1 MAENIN
7 IDIVINAANAAKT
20 LKEQKDALK
29 ELNKALDEVKEGT
42 GAFELLNDSANQLK
56 SSMDTLTLSFEDVYG
71 EGVQPLTTKMG
82 ELEDRM
88 YAMAAAGQQNTEEF
102 KTLQAEAIKMRRT
115 IQDVDETVDAF
126 AQKGARL
133 QGFVGI
139 VSGIAGGFAVA
150 QGAAALFGKE
160 NEAIEKTLLKVQAT
174 MAILNGLQELNTLI
188 TEKNVVIQRIL
199 NTVMKANPIFI
210 ILGVI
215 TAVTA
220 AYAILTRKTEDNI
233 KAEKL
238 ATQQKKALAEEQKK
252 QAEFIGQESSA
263 YVTLVERLRLTNPQS
278 KERLTLIKE
287 INSTYG
293 TTLKNLSDETTF
305 QNQLNKSI
313 DDYINFLKL
322 KYALQAN
329 EDLIQKNLTKQ
340 ATLTKELNE
349 AEADLQK
356 SINARK
362 ASGYQDTGRD
372 LRIALELQY
381 QVVDELRK
389 NLSDADARL
398 KGYVKSSIDATNK
411 IATTGLKTTK
421 ESETEKTKVVTDES
435 EKREAAYLAELKR
448 IEELNKAIEENS
460 LNRFKS
466 IEDLAF
472 ELETFNL
479 NQYAKEF
486 ANLKNA
492 FSKETDLLFEQSE
505 KDIADLQKRYTE
517 KERLTKEY
525 LDKEAQINSDY
536 DTLFQLSR
544 DRYASNLYAIQVKNS
559 NELIKLD
566 LDNAKLT
573 YDNNLEFLDKQL
585 EDKKNANNKEKELNK
600 ELDDSSKR
608 SLEQQT
614 IDLATQLDKQA
625 QLIIKREAEKAD
637 FISKMNETRSTEERL
652 IYQGVIEDIDK
663 LQIKTQ
669 DEIKTNGDLLAEKKK
684 QLEVNEKLYGTGVAQ
699 KQIEEIVNLEKST
712 FEQRK
717 KLTEDYYKEVE
728 AKVTDRYKQEQAA
741 IDGQLKAAQEQADAL
756 KASAVGYY
764 EVVTY
769 QQEELAKATTQAQ
782 KDDIADT
789 IEIYNIKAQGAE
801 DAADLELQ
809 GVEKLKRDKIKLEGE
824 YNKTIID
831 LTKNTT
837 TKINNEEVVRTE
849 KTKEELDKRK
859 ADYENFA
866 ADAADAVLGLLG
878 AAFNSLTEARIA
890 AIDREKQA
898 QLDAL
903 QTEED
908 AYVKSTEKK
917 TNAEKFKSDKEAEF
931 AKKKADID
939 KKYEKQKAEA
949 QYKNEVRQWEFTFL
963 QATANFA
970 NAMLKAAPNPF
981 LLATTGILGVLQL
994 ATITAN
1000 KPVKTFGKGG
1010 LLDGPS
1016 HAAGGIATPYG
1027 EMEGGEAV
1035 INKASTKKFLPIL
1048 SAINEAGG
1056 GVPLVNT
1063 SMMAN
1068 GGVTNVNNNNV
1079 DMSNVELLLQA
1090 YFNRPIKTYVTSSDV
1105 TTAQGVDRRLNDRTS
1120 F

>member
-29 ELNKALDEVKEGT
+29 ELNKALGEVKEGS

-56 SSMDTLTLSFEDVYG
+56 SSMDVLTLSFEDVYG
-71 EGVQPLTTKMG
+71 EGVQPLTSKMG

-102 KTLQAEAIKMRRT
+102 KTLQAEAVRMRRT

-133 QGFVGI
+133 KGFIGI

-150 QGAAALFGKE
+150 QGAAALFGE
-160 NEAIEKTLLKVQAT
+160 QNEVVEKTLLKVQAT

-199 NTVMKANPIFI
+199 NLVMKANPIFI

-252 QAEFIGQESSA
+252 QAEFIGQESAA

-278 KERLTLIKE
+278 KERLALIKE

-293 TTLKNLSDETTF
+293 TTLKNLSDETAF
-305 QNQLNKSI
+305 QNQLNKSV
-313 DDYINFLKL
+313 DEYIGFLKL

-329 EDLIQKNLTKQ
+329 EGLIQKNLTKQ

-349 AEADLQK
+349 AEALLQK
-356 SINARK
+356 SIDARK
-362 ASGYQDTGRD
+362 ASGYKDTGRD

-389 NLSDADARL
+389 NLSDADTRL

-411 IATTGLKTTK
+411 IATSGLKTTK
-421 ESETEKTKVVTDES
+421 EGEAAKTKVVTDES
-435 EKREAAYLAELKR
+435 AKREAAYLAELKR
-448 IEELNKAIEENS
+448 IEDLNKAIEENS
-460 LNRFKS
+460 LKRFKS

-492 FSKETDLLFEQSE
+492 FAKEEDLLFEQ
-505 KDIADLQKRYTE
+505 KDKEIEDLQKRYTQ

-525 LDKEAQINSDY
+525 LDKESEINKDY

-544 DRYASNLYAIQVKNS
+544 DKYASNLYAIQVKNS

-573 YDNNLEFLDKQL
+573 YENNLEFLDKKL
-585 EDKKNANNKEKELNK
+585 EDKKNANNKEKALNK
-600 ELDDSSKR
+600 ELDDSSKT
-608 SLEQQT
+608 SLQQQT
-614 IDLATQLDKQA
+614 IDLAAQLDKQA
-625 QLIIKREAEKAD
+625 KLVIKREAEKAD
-637 FISKMNETRSTEERL
+637 FITKMNETRTTEERL

-663 LQIKTQ
+663 LNIKTQ
-669 DEIKTNGDLLAEKKK
+669 DEIKINSDLLTEKKK
-684 QLEVNEKLYGTGVAQ
+684 QLEVNEKLYGTGAAKNQ
-699 KQIEEIVNLEKST
+699 SEEIVNLEKST
-712 FEQRK
+712 FEERK

-728 AKVTDRYKQEQAA
+728 AKVTSRYTQEKAA

-756 KASAVGYY
+756 KASALGYY

-789 IEIYNIKAQGAE
+789 IEIYNLKAKGAE
-801 DAADLELQ
+801 DAANLELQ
-809 GVEKLKRDKIKLEGE
+809 GIEKLKRDKIKLEGE

-866 ADAADAVLGLLG
+866 AAAADAVLGLLG
-878 AAFNSLTEARIA
+878 AAFNSLTESRINN
-890 AIDREKQA
+890 IDREKQA

-908 AYVKSTEKK
+908 AYLKSTEKK

-931 AKKKADID
+931 AKKKADIEA
-939 KKYEKQKAEA
+939 KFEKQKAEA
-949 QYKNEVRQWEFTFL
+949 QYKNEIRQWEFTFL

-1016 HAAGGIATPYG
+1016 HADGGIATPYG

-1035 INKASTKKFLPIL
+1035 INKASTKQFLPIL

-1056 GVPLVNT
+1056 GIPLVNT

-1079 DMSNVELLLQA
+1079 DMSNVELLLQS

-1105 TTAQGVDRRLNDRTS
+1105 TNAQSIDRRLTDRTS

>member
-20 LKEQKDALK
+20 IKEQKDALK
-29 ELNKALDEVKEGT
+29 ELNKALGEVKEGS
-42 GAFELLNDSANQLK
+42 GAFELLNDSATQLK
-56 SSMDTLTLSFEDVYG
+56 SSMDVLTLSFEDVYG
-71 EGVQPLTTKMG
+71 EGVQPLTSKMG

-102 KTLQAEAIKMRRT
+102 KTLQAEAVRMRRT

-133 QGFVGI
+133 KGFIGI

-160 NEAIEKTLLKVQAT
+160 NKAVEETLLKVQAT

-199 NTVMKANPIFI
+199 NIVMKANPIFI

-238 ATQQKKALAEEQKK
+238 ATEQKKALAAEQKK
-252 QAEFIGQESSA
+252 QAEFIGEESAA
-263 YVTLVERLRLTNPQS
+263 YVTLVERLRLTIPQS
-278 KERLTLIKE
+278 KERLTLIKQ
-287 INSTYG
+287 INETYG
-293 TTLKNLSDETTF
+293 TTLKNISDETAF
-305 QNQLNKSI
+305 QNQLNKSV
-313 DDYINFLKL
+313 DEYIGFLKL

-329 EDLIQKNLTKQ
+329 ESLIQKNLTKQ

-349 AEADLQK
+349 AEALLQK
-356 SINARK
+356 SIDARK
-362 ASGYQDTGRD
+362 ASGYKDTGRD

-389 NLSDADARL
+389 NLADADGRL

-411 IATTGLKTTK
+411 IGASGLKTTK
-421 ESETEKTKVVTDES
+421 ESETGKTKVVTDEAA
-435 EKREAAYLAELKR
+435 KREAAYLAELQR
-448 IEELNKAIEENS
+448 IEELNNAIEENS

-486 ANLKNA
+486 ANLKRA
-492 FSKETDLLFEQSE
+492 FEKETDLLFQQSE
-505 KDIADLQKRYTE
+505 KDIADLEKRYTA

-525 LDKEAQINSDY
+525 LDKEAQINKDY

-544 DRYASNLYAIQVKNS
+544 DRYNSNLYAIQVKNS

-566 LDNAKLT
+566 LDNAKLS
-573 YDNNLEFLDKQL
+573 YENNLELLDKKL
-585 EDKKNANNKEKELNK
+585 SDKKHAINQEKNLNAELSVS
-600 ELDDSSKR
+600 EGKR
-608 SLEQQT
+608 
-614 IDLATQLDKQA
+614 LDKETKDLDKNIQT
-625 QLIIKREAEKAD
+625 QNKLLERRLTEREAN
-637 FISKMNETRSTEERL
+637 ITKMNEARSEEERS
-652 IYQGVIEDIDK
+652 IYQGVINDIDALQVKTKEEIAVNEGLLKTKKERLEVDKK
-663 LQIKTQ
+663 LYDT
-669 DEIKTNGDLLAEKKK
+669 GAAEK
-684 QLEVNEKLYGTGVAQ
+684 QS
-699 KQIEEIVNLEKST
+699 EEIVNLEKST
-712 FEQRK
+712 FDQRK
-717 KLTEDYYKEVE
+717 KLNEDYYKEVE
-728 AKVTDRYKQEQAA
+728 AKITSRYTQEQAA

-769 QQEELAKATTQAQ
+769 QQEKLAKATTQAD

-801 DAADLELQ
+801 DAANLELQ
-809 GVEKLKRDKIKLEGE
+809 GVEKLKRDKVKLEGE

-831 LTKNTT
+831 LAKNTT
-837 TKINNEEVVRTE
+837 TKINNEEDARTE
-849 KTKEELDKRK
+849 KTTEELAKRK

-866 ADAADAVLGLLG
+866 AEAANAVIGLLG
-878 AAFNSLTEARIA
+878 AAFNSITQSRIA
-890 AIDREKQA
+890 NIDREKQA

-908 AYVKSTEKK
+908 AYLKSTEKK

-949 QYKNEVRQWEFTFL
+949 QYKNEIKQWEFTFL

-970 NAMLKAAPNPF
+970 NAMIKAAPNPF

-1016 HAAGGIATPYG
+1016 HANGGIATPYG

-1105 TTAQGVDRRLNDRTS
+1105 TNAQSIDRRLTDRTS